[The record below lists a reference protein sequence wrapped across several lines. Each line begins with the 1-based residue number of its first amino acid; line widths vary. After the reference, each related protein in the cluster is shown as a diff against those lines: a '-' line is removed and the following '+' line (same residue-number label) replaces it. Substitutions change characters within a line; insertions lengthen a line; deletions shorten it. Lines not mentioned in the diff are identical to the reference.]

1 MNRRLIQ
8 VAVAT
13 IVTASILA
21 GPSVAG
27 AATTGG
33 DPGAA
38 YGVTATL
45 SDQGSLLGNVIVTV
59 PIEVTCTPQNGWGPN
74 EPNQG
79 MSFLSITQAVS
90 KKAVARGSAFLSGP
104 VCDGSAHTYE
114 LSFPLEY
121 TSTVPFKKGSA
132 VVSGQIQACGF
143 NPDTFEF
150 GCGQASVGPQLIR
163 IR

>member
-21 GPSVAG
+21 GPAVAG

-38 YGVTATL
+38 YGITATVA
-45 SDQGSLLGNVIVTV
+45 DQGTLLAGVVVIVPV
-59 PIEVTCTPQNGWGPN
+59 ELTCAPQNGWGPP
-74 EPNQG
+74 EANQVS
-79 MSFLSITQAVS
+79 SFLTITQAVS
-90 KKAVARGSAFLSGP
+90 KKAVARGQAGLFGFA
-104 VCDGSAHTYE
+104 CDGSTNAYE
-114 LSFPLEY
+114 LSFQLDH
-121 TSTVPFKKGSA
+121 TSLVPFKKGSA
-132 VVSGQIQACGF
+132 VVSGSFMACGL

-150 GCGQASVGPQLIR
+150 GCGQANVGPQVIR